1 MGGIGPPL
9 SLSLSLLQ
17 PLELPF
23 QVTLL
28 LSGLFRLRVAQ
39 LPFQGVNLPLQ
50 LFPPAVCSCQLLPSR
65 SYGLLQLPQPLLLL
79 GNLSVQLSL
88 ARQGSLHLAQLSPHL
103 VQCLLGFPL
112 GLLDG
117 LGHLV
122 QGLVC
127 PLLWQHMGH
136 LTAQTLLPLL
146 QSCTGLSRLHTPGA
160 GGLLGRLPGLLGP
173 VQLLLRGCPRGELG
187 RGGVGQGPTHGTGL
201 ALCQV
206 LGQNPSLLVQ
216 KGLIFPG
223 VVLLSRLGLLPG
235 HTIAFLGTLQVRTG
249 LTAPL

>member
-50 LFPPAVCSCQLLPSR
+50 IFPPAVCSCQLLPSR
-65 SYGLLQLPQPLLLL
+65 SYGLLQLSQPLLLL

-117 LGHLV
+117 LVH
-122 QGLVC
+122 GLVC
-127 PLLWQHMGH
+127 LTLWQHVGH
-136 LTAQTLLPLL
+136 LTAQTPLPLL
-146 QSCTGLSRLHTPGA
+146 QGSAGLSRLHTPGA

-173 VQLLLRGCPRGELG
+173 VQLLLRGGSRGELG
-187 RGGVGQGPTHGTGL
+187 GGGVGQRPTHGTGL
-201 ALCQV
+201 AVCQL
-206 LGQNPSLLVQ
+206 LG
-216 KGLIFPG
+216 
-223 VVLLSRLGLLPG
+223 
-235 HTIAFLGTLQVRTG
+235 
-249 LTAPL
+249 